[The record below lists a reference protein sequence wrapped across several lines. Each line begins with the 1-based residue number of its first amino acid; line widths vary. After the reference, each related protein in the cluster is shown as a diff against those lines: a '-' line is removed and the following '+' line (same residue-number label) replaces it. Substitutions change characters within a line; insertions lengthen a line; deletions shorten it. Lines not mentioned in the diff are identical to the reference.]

1 MMSAN
6 SKGSWKQSSWFDPRV
21 LNSTCVRTKV
31 TVVKAA
37 LGIIVSHGYVPYVK
51 QRGEEIREKKANPA
65 YKARRWIVEVSHSWF
80 NRFRKLLVRFE
91 KYHATH
97 VALLQLAAAIIT
109 YRKIISI

>member
-6 SKGSWKQSSWFDPRV
+6 FLEAIVMVRPQGLEQHLCADKGYSG
-21 LNSTCVRTKV
+21 
-31 TVVKAA
+31 KAA

-51 QRGEEIREKKANPA
+51 QRGEEIREKKANPG